1 MFLVR
6 KPFHVY
12 ESEQDTEHLFHEFL
26 RDPSH
31 RQLID
36 QWIRLAYWA
45 GPTSTFSRAFYS
57 LWRTDPDRKKLYG
70 CVDHLAE
77 METAMTLRDMALVLD
92 IGTDLLKLD
101 DPREPRRELTNEKEK
116 EVESCKFKYSESLE
130 SPEPFPSVQSLES
143 QWPPTCRSV
152 ALTLTGPRVT
162 FRPLP
167 EVVTPVSFKTMKSPF
182 AYLEWH
188 KEIDKRLAD
197 GEASSAFRSPHSGD
211 LGEGHCNDSSVGEE
225 SMKTTVVNRA
235 EGIATESQ
243 SGTHSTRSKDTELAV
258 QVETASSEIDS
269 LGRCFVESGVES
281 FNLSATRQTESPKI
295 HNPPSGGHSEEIEN
309 RVKTPV
315 VHPLRS
321 PKSARAEKKQRFSN
335 LNNQSNQSVHVSE
348 SMGPPSPDIVS
359 RDNKRPLTIRIP
371 PLNPQSEFVGSP
383 SSGAGFYHDGQPSSP
398 LTPLVPGSS
407 PGAPPGPIS
416 TALVGGPLIHR
427 RSARIAKK
435 HLGETVAGPSSR
447 RG

>member
-1 MFLVR
+1 M
-6 KPFHVY
+6 
-12 ESEQDTEHLFHEFL
+12 
-26 RDPSH
+26 
-31 RQLID
+31 
-36 QWIRLAYWA
+36 
-45 GPTSTFSRAFYS
+45 
-57 LWRTDPDRKKLYG
+57 
-70 CVDHLAE
+70 
-77 METAMTLRDMALVLD
+77 
-92 IGTDLLKLD
+92 
-101 DPREPRRELTNEKEK
+101 
-116 EVESCKFKYSESLE
+116 
-130 SPEPFPSVQSLES
+130 
-143 QWPPTCRSV
+143 
-152 ALTLTGPRVT
+152 
-162 FRPLP
+162 
-167 EVVTPVSFKTMKSPF
+167 
-182 AYLEWH
+182 
-188 KEIDKRLAD
+188 
-197 GEASSAFRSPHSGD
+197 
-211 LGEGHCNDSSVGEE
+211 
-225 SMKTTVVNRA
+225 
-235 EGIATESQ
+235 
-243 SGTHSTRSKDTELAV
+243 
-258 QVETASSEIDS
+258 
-269 LGRCFVESGVES
+269 
-281 FNLSATRQTESPKI
+281 
-295 HNPPSGGHSEEIEN
+295 
-309 RVKTPV
+309 

>member
-1 MFLVR
+1 MFLLVR

-12 ESEQDTEHLFHEFL
+12 ESGQDTEHLFHEFL

-45 GPTSTFSRAFYS
+45 GPKSTFSRAFYS

-92 IGTDLLKLD
+92 IGTDLLNLD
-101 DPREPRRELTNEKEK
+101 DPGEPKKELTNEKEK
-116 EVESCKFKYSESLE
+116 EVESCKFEYSESLE
-130 SPEPFPSVQSLES
+130 SLEPFPSVQSLES
-143 QWPPTCRSV
+143 QWPLTCRSV
-152 ALTLTGPRVT
+152 ALTLTEPQVT

-188 KEIDKRLAD
+188 KEIDKRLAN

-235 EGIATESQ
+235 EGISTESQ
-243 SGTHSTRSKDTELAV
+243 SGTHSTPSKDTKLAV
-258 QVETASSEIDS
+258 QVETASSE
-269 LGRCFVESGVES
+269 
-281 FNLSATRQTESPKI
+281 ESPKI

-315 VHPLRS
+315 VHPLSS
-321 PKSARAEKKQRFSN
+321 PKSARAKEKQRFSN
-335 LNNQSNQSVHVSE
+335 LTNQHNQSVHVSE
-348 SMGPPSPDIVS
+348 SMGQPPPDIAS

-371 PLNPQSEFVGSP
+371 PQSEFVGSP
-383 SSGAGFYHDGQPSSP
+383 SSGAGFYHDERPSSP
-398 LTPLVPGSS
+398 LTPLLPGSS

-416 TALVGGPLIHR
+416 TALVGDSLIHR
-427 RSARIAKK
+427 RSARIAER